1 VTTEA
6 TYLLARNGQQH
17 GPYTLE
23 QLRQM
28 SAQGQTQA
36 DDLVWTAGMSTWIP
50 LADVVRYAPPT
61 APPPLEN
68 ATARGSTPRPPSLHW
83 ALLLVL
89 TLVTIGFF
97 GIFWMFVQAWWV
109 KKIDPK
115 PKAIYVLALG
125 LPISFVLGFAAGI
138 SDNPSL
144 EFLSNV
150 VSWVAVLVAYFDMRA
165 AIEVRFNM
173 NLSGIMTFFF
183 GLFYLQYHMRKI
195 AHGEHDRASAR
206 LLV

>member
-6 TYLLARNGQQH
+6 IYLLARNGQQH
-17 GPYTLE
+17 GPYTLD

-28 SAQGQTQA
+28 AAQGQTQA
-36 DDLVWTAGMSTWIP
+36 DDVVWTAGMSTWIP

-61 APPPLEN
+61 SPPPLE
-68 ATARGSTPRPPSLHW
+68 TVVLGDTPRPPSMHW

-89 TLVTIGFF
+89 TLVTLGFF

-109 KKIDPK
+109 RKFDPT
-115 PKAIYVLALG
+115 PKALYVLAVG
-125 LPISFVLGFAAGI
+125 LPVSFMIGMIAGVAE
-138 SDNPSL
+138 SDAI
-144 EFLSNV
+144 EFLSNL
-150 VSWVAVLVAYFDMRA
+150 VSWVTVLVAYFDMRA
-165 AIEVRFNM
+165 AIEVKFRM

-195 AHGEHDRASAR
+195 AHGEHDQAGGR
-206 LLV
+206 LLA

>member
-17 GPYTLE
+17 GPYTLD

-28 SAQGQTQA
+28 AAQGQTQP
-36 DDLVWTAGMSTWIP
+36 DDVVWTAGMSTWIP

-68 ATARGSTPRPPSLHW
+68 AALGDAPRPPSLHW
-83 ALLLVL
+83 VLLLVL
-89 TLVTIGFF
+89 TLVTFGFF

-109 KKIDPK
+109 KKIDAK

-125 LPISFVLGFAAGI
+125 LPISFMLGFTAGI
-138 SDNPSL
+138 TGDRSL

-150 VSWVAVLVAYFDMRA
+150 VSWVTVIVAYFDMRA
-165 AIEVRFNM
+165 AIEVRFGM
-173 NLSGIMTFFF
+173 NLSGILTFFF

-195 AHGEHDRASAR
+195 AHGEHQQAQGR
-206 LLV
+206 LLA